1 MTSASASSASATWPL
16 SLCADK
22 MHPPVSIITP
32 TYNRRKFLPWLVE
45 HIKAQTYPRERI
57 EWVVLDDGTD
67 CVRDVLE
74 PHMATLNITYIRSE
88 EKLNIG
94 EKRNRLHGAA
104 RGTILVTMDDD
115 DYYPPERVA
124 HAVNTLLS
132 KKVELVGSS
141 RNHLFF
147 TDDASIWSVG
157 PYGPNHGT
165 FGTMAYTKKYAMT
178 HPCDPTVVY
187 AEEIVFTNEYKTPLA
202 QLDPMK
208 TMLVMCHS
216 ENTFNKSKLRDAASP
231 IVKKTALKLRAFI
244 RKAEM
249 RDFYSHA

>member
-1 MTSASASSASATWPL
+1 MTAATASCASWPAGL
-16 SLCADK
+16 RCDK

-45 HIKAQTYPRERI
+45 HIKAQTYPHERM

-74 PHMATLNITYIRSE
+74 PFITELNINYIRSD

-94 EKRNRLHGAA
+94 EKRNRLHAAA

-124 HAVNTLLS
+124 HAVNMMLS
-132 KKVELVGSS
+132 KKVDLVGSS
-141 RNHLFF
+141 RNHLYF

-157 PYGPNHGT
+157 PYARNHAT
-165 FGTMAYTKKYAMT
+165 FGTMAYTKKYAVA

-208 TMLVMCHS
+208 TMLVMAHA
-216 ENTFNKSKLRDAASP
+216 ENTFNKNKLREEASP
-231 IVKKTALKLRAFI
+231 VVKKTALKLRAFI

-249 RDFYSHA
+249 REFYSHA